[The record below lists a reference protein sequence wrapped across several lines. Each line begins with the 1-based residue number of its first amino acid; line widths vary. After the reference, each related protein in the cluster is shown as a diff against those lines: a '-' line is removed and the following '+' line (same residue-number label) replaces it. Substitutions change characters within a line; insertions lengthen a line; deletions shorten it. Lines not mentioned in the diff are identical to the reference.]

1 MLLFKKNRARK
12 ELIDK
17 IKKEDLDLSSVFS
30 AINDRTETD
39 QLFKSLSRRCHPDGY
54 IGYTEKVAL
63 AEEIFKQVMANST
76 NLEELKKLDDRIKT
90 ELES

>member
-1 MLLFKKNRARK
+1 MGFFKKNCARK

-30 AINDRTETD
+30 AINDRTELD
-39 QLFKSLSRRCHPDGY
+39 QLYKSLTRRCHPDGF
-54 IGYTEKVAL
+54 IGDTNKVAL
-63 AEEIFKQVMANST
+63 AEELFKQVMANST
-76 NLEELKKLDDRIKT
+76 NLEELKKLDGRIIK